1 MLSLIATAFH
11 ASSPWPWVSV
21 SLPPAD
27 ALTPLLVCVVLVTAM
42 LRFRHVRV
50 GLGNLSITG
59 DSERPA

>member
-11 ASSPWPWVSV
+11 ASSPWPWGSV

-27 ALTPLLVCVVLVTAM
+27 ALTPWLVCVVLVTAM

-50 GLGNLSITG
+50 GVGNLSITG